1 MLRRVLLLVL
11 IMAVPVLTALGTQ
24 QLARTTMPPTLP
36 SDPVSTRVTAPSSP
50 DPETSAP
57 APTTEPEATE
67 DPAPADDR
75 EQQQAPT
82 SGPVAPVDEEEHD
95 DEDDPDLEPEDDD
108 GPDEVDLDTDSDG
121 EQDDV
126 PEAGTVTR

>member
-50 DPETSAP
+50 DPEASAP
-57 APTTEPEATE
+57 APTT
-67 DPAPADDR
+67 
-75 EQQQAPT
+75 
-82 SGPVAPVDEEEHD
+82 
-95 DEDDPDLEPEDDD
+95 EPEDDD

>member
-1 MLRRVLLLVL
+1 MLKRVLLLVL

-50 DPETSAP
+50 DPEASAP
-57 APTTEPEATE
+57 APTT
-67 DPAPADDR
+67 
-75 EQQQAPT
+75 
-82 SGPVAPVDEEEHD
+82 
-95 DEDDPDLEPEDDD
+95 EPEDDD

>member
-50 DPETSAP
+50 DPEASAL

-75 EQQQAPT
+75 EQQQQAPT
-82 SGPVAPVDEEEHD
+82 SGPAAPVDEEEHD
-95 DEDDPDLEPEDDD
+95 
-108 GPDEVDLDTDSDG
+108 DEVDLDTDSDG

>member
-1 MLRRVLLLVL
+1 MLKRVLLLVL

-50 DPETSAP
+50 DPEASAP
-57 APTTEPEATE
+57 APTT
-67 DPAPADDR
+67 
-75 EQQQAPT
+75 
-82 SGPVAPVDEEEHD
+82 
-95 DEDDPDLEPEDDD
+95 EPEDDD

-121 EQDDV
+121 EQDDA

>member
-50 DPETSAP
+50 DPEASAP
-57 APTTEPEATE
+57 APTAEPEATE
-67 DPAPADDR
+67 GASPVEDPAQR
-75 EQQQAPT
+75 KVGLRHT
-82 SGPVAPVDEEEHD
+82 IWGKKH
-95 DEDDPDLEPEDDD
+95 
-108 GPDEVDLDTDSDG
+108 
-121 EQDDV
+121 
-126 PEAGTVTR
+126 

>member
-24 QLARTTMPPTLP
+24 QLTRTTMPPTLP

-50 DPETSAP
+50 DPEASAP
-57 APTTEPEATE
+57 APTT
-67 DPAPADDR
+67 
-75 EQQQAPT
+75 
-82 SGPVAPVDEEEHD
+82 
-95 DEDDPDLEPEDDD
+95 EPEDDD

-121 EQDDV
+121 EQDDA

>member
-36 SDPVSTRVTAPSSP
+36 SDPVSTRVTAPSS
-50 DPETSAP
+50 SSGSVVGAG
-57 APTTEPEATE
+57 AEA
-67 DPAPADDR
+67 
-75 EQQQAPT
+75 
-82 SGPVAPVDEEEHD
+82 SGSG
-95 DEDDPDLEPEDDD
+95 DD

>member
-50 DPETSAP
+50 DPEASAP

-75 EQQQAPT
+75 EQQQQAPT
-82 SGPVAPVDEEEHD
+82 S
-95 DEDDPDLEPEDDD
+95 